1 IGFADGG
8 ARDETGEIIVV
19 HDRGRGPLVPCERD
33 ETRVGALEGVRR
45 IVRVTKDADRERPDE
60 PLRRLVERPEALV
73 ARRADEVLPEIDRR
87 HGSVAR
93 SLALARAAAR
103 NRSACR
109 GGLLPP
115 YGRRRRAMFEEISS
129 SGGTFASG

>member
-1 IGFADGG
+1 ALAASSPQPRGSSFVVHGTARPDEPFSRFSPGAPLSDAIGFADGG

-60 PLRRLVERPEALV
+60 PLRR
-73 ARRADEVLPEIDRR
+73 
-87 HGSVAR
+87 
-93 SLALARAAAR
+93 
-103 NRSACR
+103 
-109 GGLLPP
+109 
-115 YGRRRRAMFEEISS
+115 
-129 SGGTFASG
+129 